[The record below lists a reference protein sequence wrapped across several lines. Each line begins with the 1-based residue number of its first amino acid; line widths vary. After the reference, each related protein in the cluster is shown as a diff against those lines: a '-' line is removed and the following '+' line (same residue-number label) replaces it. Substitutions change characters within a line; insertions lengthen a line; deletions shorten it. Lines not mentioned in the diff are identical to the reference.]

1 MRLESLWG
9 DIRFAFRIFK
19 RSPAVALTVIGT
31 LAVALG
37 LNAIAYS
44 FFNAYV
50 VKPAAVHD
58 PGTLYQVSWENRG
71 GFVHGFS
78 WTEAAEF
85 GRDMA
90 GVFPETYVS
99 MPQLLTRTN
108 GRPAMGELVTGN
120 YFSLLGVPAFRG
132 RMLRP
137 SDSEAPGRE
146 PVIVLSHAAWMR
158 LFGGDPAAVGQ
169 QLKIRGVYVDIVGIA
184 PEGFVG
190 LDLLP
195 RDFWAPLTLQP
206 AFEEGAS
213 LFGPEQPQRL
223 EVVGRLGATQ
233 TEASARAA
241 VLAWAKRTTA
251 SNPPETQAVVA
262 ILQPAAT
269 PIALS
274 FNVLL
279 AFLPLMVAFGLVLLT
294 AAANLAGLM
303 LSRATVR
310 QREIA
315 IRLSLGASRGR
326 IVGQLFVESLL
337 LALVASLAGF
347 ALGRVALDAGIR
359 AVYAT
364 LPPGVADYIRLLPVV
379 PDARVLAAL
388 IAAGIGTA
396 VVFGALPALHA
407 TRHAGTIASHGAT
420 PDARTSRLRHGLVVA
435 QITVSALLIIT
446 CGVLLRGSLRLAT
459 TDLGLQTRDVIEV
472 RTRNQSNET
481 ALATLRAHPLVR
493 AVAAASTSTVGAGR
507 LVIASDALAHRSLGG
522 GGDRPSAVQVRMP
535 QKLVSPG
542 YFDVYEIG
550 LVSGRHF
557 TEAEARGG
565 APVVI
570 LSQQAAATLWPGQ
583 NAVGRLVR
591 LAPDSQVPDAY
602 KPPAPVVEV
611 VGVARTVFT
620 SWDQAMQAT
629 IYSPMSVAGFN
640 LNMLVKTR
648 GGNVSAALRQIDADL
663 SAAAPGVAEQII
675 TAQDLVETRVYPFQA
690 MSWAAG
696 VIGAVA
702 LALTISGIYGV
713 LAYAVARRTKEIGIR
728 MALGASAAGV
738 VGLILEQSMRLC
750 AIGLGIGLTLA
761 VALSTALAS
770 TLVMM
775 DTFDVAAFSAG
786 IVIVIAACL
795 VAAFYPARRAAG
807 VEPMVALRI
816 E

>member
-37 LNAIAYS
+37 LNATAYS

-50 VKPAAVHD
+50 IKPAAVRD
-58 PGTLYQVSWENRG
+58 PGTLYQASWENRG
-71 GFVHGFS
+71 GFFHRFS
-78 WTEAAEF
+78 WTEAEAF

-99 MPQLLTRTN
+99 MPQLLTRIN

-169 QLKIRGVYVDIVGIA
+169 QLQIRGVYVEIVGIA

-195 RDFWAPLTLQP
+195 RDFWAPLTLLP
-206 AFEEGAS
+206 ALDEGPS

-223 EVVGRLGATQ
+223 DVVGRLGATQ

-241 VLAWAKRTTA
+241 VLAWAQRTTA

-279 AFLPLMVAFGLVLLT
+279 AFMPLMVAFGLVLLT

-326 IVGQLFVESLL
+326 IVRQLLVESLL

-347 ALGRVALDAGIR
+347 ALGRVMLDAGIR

-364 LPPGVADYIRLLPVV
+364 LPPVVADYIRLLPVV

-388 IAAGIGTA
+388 IAAGIGAA
-396 VVFGALPALHA
+396 VLFGALPALHA

-420 PDARTSRLRHGLVVA
+420 PDGRTSRLRHGLVVA
-435 QITVSALLIIT
+435 QITVSALLIVT

-493 AVAAASTSTVGAGR
+493 TVAAASTSTFGAGR
-507 LVIASDALAHRSLGG
+507 LVIASDADAPVR
-522 GGDRPSAVQVRMP
+522 RCPSRMP

-550 LVSGRHF
+550 LVSGRTF
-557 TEAEARGG
+557 TEAEASGG

-591 LAPDSQVPDAY
+591 LAPDSRVPDAY
-602 KPPAPVVEV
+602 KPPSPVVEV
-611 VGVARTVFT
+611 VGVARTVLT
-620 SWDQAMQAT
+620 SWDEAMRAT
-629 IYSPMSVAGFN
+629 IYSPMSVAGSN

-648 GGNVSAALRQIDADL
+648 GGNVSAAMRQIDADL

-675 TAQDLVETRVYPFQA
+675 TAQDLVEMRVYPFQA

-696 VIGAVA
+696 IIGGIA
-702 LALTISGIYGV
+702 LVLTISGIYGV

-728 MALGASAAGV
+728 MALGESAAGV
-738 VGLILEQSMRLC
+738 VGLILKQSMRLC

-807 VEPMVALRI
+807 VEPLVALRI

>member
-9 DIRFAFRIFK
+9 DIQFAFRIFK

-37 LNAIAYS
+37 LNATAYS

-50 VKPAAVHD
+50 VTPAAVRD
-58 PGTLYQVSWENRG
+58 PGTLYQASWENRG
-71 GFVHGFS
+71 GLFHWFS
-78 WTEAAEF
+78 WTEAQGF

-99 MPQLLTRTN
+99 VPQLVARIN
-108 GRPAMGELVTGN
+108 GRPALGELVTGN

-132 RMLRP
+132 RMLQP
-137 SDSEAPGRE
+137 SDSAAPRRE
-146 PVIVLSHAAWMR
+146 PVAVLSHAAWMR
-158 LFGGDPAAVGQ
+158 HFGGDPAAVGQ
-169 QLKIRGVYVDIVGIA
+169 QLQIRGVYLEIVGIA

-190 LDLLP
+190 LDALP
-195 RDFWAPLTLQP
+195 RDFWAPVTLLP
-206 AFEEGAS
+206 ALEGGPS

-223 EVVGRLGATQ
+223 QVVGRLGAGQ

-241 VLAWAKRTTA
+241 VLLWAQRTTA
-251 SNPPETQAVVA
+251 NNPLETQAVVA
-262 ILQPAAT
+262 ILEPAAT

-274 FNVLL
+274 FTVLL
-279 AFLPLMVAFGLVLLT
+279 AFTPLMVAFSLVLLT

-326 IVGQLFVESLL
+326 IVRQLLVESLL

-347 ALGRVALDAGIR
+347 ALGRVTLDAGIR

-364 LPPGVADYIRLLPVV
+364 LPPVVADYIRLLPVV

-388 IAAGIGTA
+388 VAAGVGTA
-396 VVFGALPALHA
+396 VLFGAVPAFHA
-407 TRHAGTIASHGAT
+407 TRHAGTIASRGAT
-420 PDARTSRLRHGLVVA
+420 PDGRTFRLRHGLVVA
-435 QITVSALLIIT
+435 QITVSALLIVT
-446 CGVLLRGSLRLAT
+446 CGVLLRGSVRLAT
-459 TDLGLQTRDVIEV
+459 TDLGLETRDVIEV
-472 RTRNQSNET
+472 RTRNQSNE
-481 ALATLRAHPLVR
+481 ALLATLRAHPLVR
-493 AVAAASTSTVGAGR
+493 TVAAASTTTFGAGP
-507 LVIASDALAHRSLGG
+507 LVIASDALGRRSLGG
-522 GGDRPSAVQVRMP
+522 GGDAPSAVSVRMP

-557 TEAEARGG
+557 TEAEASGG
-565 APVVI
+565 AAVVI

-591 LAPDSQVPDAY
+591 LTPDSRVPDAY
-602 KPPAPVVEV
+602 KPPFPVVQV

-620 SWDQAMQAT
+620 SWDEAT
-629 IYSPMSVAGFN
+629 RATVYSPIPVAGPN

-648 GGNVSAALRQIDADL
+648 GGNVSAAMRQIEAGL
-663 SAAAPGVAEQII
+663 SAAAPGAVII
-675 TAQDLVETRVYPFQA
+675 TAQDLAEMRVYPFQA

-696 VIGAVA
+696 VIGGIA
-702 LALTISGIYGV
+702 LLLTISGIYGT

-728 MALGASAAGV
+728 MALGESATGV
-738 VGLILEQSMRLC
+738 VSLILKQSMRLC

-761 VALSTALAS
+761 AALSAALAS

-786 IVIVIAACL
+786 IVIVSGACL
-795 VAAFYPARRAAG
+795 VAAFHPARRAAG
-807 VEPMVALRI
+807 VEPWVALRI

>member
-37 LNAIAYS
+37 LNATAYS

-58 PGTLYQVSWENRG
+58 PGTLYQASWENRG
-71 GFVHGFS
+71 GFFHRFS
-78 WTEAAEF
+78 WTEAAGF

-99 MPQLLTRTN
+99 MPQLLTRIN

-146 PVIVLSHAAWMR
+146 PVVVLSHAAWMR

-169 QLKIRGVYVDIVGIA
+169 QLQIRGVYVEIVGIA

-190 LDLLP
+190 LDVLP
-195 RDFWAPLTLQP
+195 RDFWAPLTLLP
-206 AFEEGAS
+206 AFEEGPS

-223 EVVGRLGATQ
+223 DVVGRLGATQ
-233 TEASARAA
+233 TEGSARAA
-241 VLAWAKRTTA
+241 VLAWAQRTTA
-251 SNPPETQAVVA
+251 SHPPETQAVVA

-279 AFLPLMVAFGLVLLT
+279 AFTPLMVAFGLVLLT
-294 AAANLAGLM
+294 AAANLASLM

-326 IVGQLFVESLL
+326 IVRQLLVESLL
-337 LALVASLAGF
+337 LALVGSLAGF
-347 ALGRVALDAGIR
+347 ALGRVTLDAGIR

-364 LPPGVADYIRLLPVV
+364 LPPAVADYIRLLPVV

-396 VVFGALPALHA
+396 VLFGALPALHA

-420 PDARTSRLRHGLVVA
+420 PDGRTSRLRHGLVVA
-435 QITVSALLIIT
+435 QITVSALLIVT
-446 CGVLLRGSLRLAT
+446 CGVLLRGSVRLAT

-493 AVAAASTSTVGAGR
+493 TVAAASTSTFGAGR
-507 LVIASDALAHRSLGG
+507 LVIASDALGRRSLGG
-522 GGDRPSAVQVRMP
+522 GGDAPSAVPVRMP

-550 LVSGRHF
+550 LVSGRQF
-557 TEAEARGG
+557 TEAEASGG

-570 LSQQAAATLWPGQ
+570 LSEQAAATLWPGQ

-591 LAPDSQVPDAY
+591 LAPDSRVPDAY
-602 KPPAPVVEV
+602 KPPSPVVEV

-620 SWDQAMQAT
+620 SWDQAMRAT
-629 IYSPMSVAGFN
+629 IYSPMSVAGSN

-648 GGNVSAALRQIDADL
+648 GGNVSAAMRQIDADL

-675 TAQDLVETRVYPFQA
+675 TAQDLVEARVYPFQA

-696 VIGAVA
+696 VIGGIA
-702 LALTISGIYGV
+702 LVLTISGIYGV

-728 MALGASAAGV
+728 MALGESAAGV
-738 VGLILEQSMRLC
+738 VGLILKQSMRLC

-807 VEPMVALRI
+807 VEPWVALRI

>member
-9 DIRFAFRIFK
+9 DIRFAFRIFR

-37 LNAIAYS
+37 LNATAYS

-50 VKPAAVHD
+50 VKPAAVRE
-58 PGTLYQVSWENRG
+58 PGTLYQASWESGG
-71 GFVHGFS
+71 GFVHRFS
-78 WTEAAEF
+78 WTEAQDFA
-85 GRDMA
+85 RDLA
-90 GVFPETYVS
+90 GIFPETYVS
-99 MPQLLTRTN
+99 MPQLLARID

-137 SDSEAPGRE
+137 ADSEVPGRE
-146 PVIVLSHAAWMR
+146 PVVVLSHAAWMR
-158 LFGGDPAAVGQ
+158 LFGGDPAAVGR
-169 QLKIRGVYVDIVGIA
+169 QLQIRGVDVEIVGVA

-190 LDLLP
+190 LDLIP
-195 RDFWAPLTLQP
+195 RDFWAPLTMLP
-206 AFEEGAS
+206 ALEAVPS
-213 LFGPEQPQRL
+213 IFGPDQPQRL
-223 EVVGRLGATQ
+223 DVVGRLGAAQ

-241 VLAWAKRTTA
+241 VLAWAQRTTV
-251 SNPPETQAVVA
+251 SNPPETRAVRA
-262 ILQPAAT
+262 IVQPAAT

-274 FNVLL
+274 FTVLL
-279 AFLPLMVAFGLVLLT
+279 AFTPLMVAFGLVLLT

-315 IRLSLGASRGR
+315 IRMALGASRGR
-326 IVGQLFVESLL
+326 IVRQLLVESVL
-337 LALVASLAGF
+337 LALLASLAGF
-347 ALGRVALDAGIR
+347 ALGRVTLVAGIG

-364 LPPGVADYIRLLPVV
+364 LPPVVADYIRLLPVI

-388 IAAGIGTA
+388 IAAGIGCA
-396 VVFGALPALHA
+396 VLFGALPALHA
-407 TRHAGTIASHGAT
+407 TRHAGRIASHGAT
-420 PDARTSRLRHGLVVA
+420 ADGRTSRLRDGLVVA
-435 QITVSALLIIT
+435 QITASALLIVT
-446 CGVLLRGSLRLAT
+446 CGVLLRGSVRLAT
-459 TDLGLQTRDVIEV
+459 TDLGLETRDVIEV

-493 AVAAASTSTVGAGR
+493 TVAAASTSTFGVGR
-507 LVIASDALAHRSLGG
+507 LVIASDADA
-522 GGDRPSAVQVRMP
+522 PSPVSVRMP

-557 TEAEARGG
+557 TEAEASRG

-591 LAPDSQVPDAY
+591 LAPDSRVPDAF
-602 KPPAPVVEV
+602 KPPFPVVEV

-620 SWDQAMQAT
+620 SWDEAMRAT
-629 IYSPMSVAGFN
+629 IYSPMSVAGSN
-640 LNMLVKTR
+640 LNMLIKIR
-648 GGNVSAALRQIDADL
+648 GGNVSAAMRQIDADL
-663 SAAAPGVAEQII
+663 IAAAPGVAEQII

-696 VIGAVA
+696 IIGGIA
-702 LALTISGIYGV
+702 LVLTISGIYGV

-728 MALGASAAGV
+728 MALGESTAGV
-738 VGLILEQSMRLC
+738 VGLILKQSMRLC
-750 AIGLGIGLTLA
+750 VIGLGIGLTLA
-761 VALSTALAS
+761 AALSTALAS

-786 IVIVIAACL
+786 IVIVTGACL
-795 VAAFYPARRAAG
+795 VAAFYPARRAAE
-807 VEPMVALRI
+807 VEPLVALRI

>member
-37 LNAIAYS
+37 LNATAYS

-58 PGTLYQVSWENRG
+58 PGTLYRASWENRG
-71 GFVHGFS
+71 GFFHRFS
-78 WTEAAEF
+78 WTEAAGF
-85 GRDMA
+85 GREMA

-99 MPQLLTRTN
+99 MPQLVTRIN
-108 GRPAMGELVTGN
+108 GRQAMGELVTGN

-146 PVIVLSHAAWMR
+146 PVVVLSHAAWMR
-158 LFGGDPAAVGQ
+158 LLGGDPAAVGQ
-169 QLKIRGVYVDIVGIA
+169 QLQIRGTYVEIVGIA
-184 PEGFVG
+184 REGFVG

-195 RDFWAPLTLQP
+195 LDFWAPLTLQP
-206 AFEEGAS
+206 AFEEGSS

-223 EVVGRLGATQ
+223 DVVGRLGATE
-233 TEASARAA
+233 TEGSARAA
-241 VLAWAKRTTA
+241 VLAWAQRTTA
-251 SNPPETQAVVA
+251 SNPPETQAAVA
-262 ILQPAAT
+262 LLEPAAT

-279 AFLPLMVAFGLVLLT
+279 AFMPLMVAFGLVLLT
-294 AAANLAGLM
+294 AAANLASLM

-326 IVGQLFVESLL
+326 IVRQFLVESLL

-347 ALGRVALDAGIR
+347 ALGWVTLDVGIR

-364 LPPGVADYIRLLPVV
+364 LPPVVADYIRLLPVV
-379 PDARVLAAL
+379 PDARVLAVL

-396 VVFGALPALHA
+396 VLFGALPALHA
-407 TRHAGTIASHGAT
+407 TRRAGTIASHGAT
-420 PDARTSRLRHGLVVA
+420 PDGRTSRLRHGLVVA
-435 QITVSALLIIT
+435 QITVSALLIVT
-446 CGVLLRGSLRLAT
+446 CGVLLRGSVRLAR
-459 TDLGLQTRDVIEV
+459 TDLGLQARDVIEV

-493 AVAAASTSTVGAGR
+493 TVAAASGSTFDAGR
-507 LVIASDALAHRSLGG
+507 LVIASDALGRRSLGG
-522 GGDRPSAVQVRMP
+522 GGDAPSAAPVRMP

-557 TEAEARGG
+557 NEAEASGR

-570 LSQQAAATLWPGQ
+570 LSEQAAATLWPGQ

-591 LAPDSQVPDAY
+591 LAPDSRVPGAY
-602 KPPAPVVEV
+602 KPPSPVVEV

-620 SWDQAMQAT
+620 SWDQAMRAT
-629 IYSPMSVAGFN
+629 IYSPMSVAGSN

-648 GGNVSAALRQIDADL
+648 GGNVSAAMRQIDADL
-663 SAAAPGVAEQII
+663 SAAAPGVAQQII
-675 TAQDLVETRVYPFQA
+675 TAQDLVEVRVYPFQA

-696 VIGAVA
+696 VIGGIA
-702 LALTISGIYGV
+702 LVLTISGIYGV

-728 MALGASAAGV
+728 MALGESAAGV
-738 VGLILEQSMRLC
+738 VGLILKQSMRLC

-761 VALSTALAS
+761 IALSTALAS

-807 VEPMVALRI
+807 VEPWVALRI

>member
-9 DIRFAFRIFK
+9 DMRFAFRIFR
-19 RSPAVALTVIGT
+19 RSPAVALTVIAT

-37 LNAIAYS
+37 LNATAYS

-50 VKPAAVHD
+50 VKPAAVRD
-58 PGTLYQVSWENRG
+58 PGTLYQASWENRG
-71 GFVHGFS
+71 GLFHRFS
-78 WTEAAEF
+78 WAEAAGF

-99 MPQLLTRTN
+99 MPQLLTRIN

-146 PVIVLSHAAWMR
+146 PVVVVSHAAWMR
-158 LFGGDPAAVGQ
+158 FFDGDPAAVGR
-169 QLKIRGVYVDIVGIA
+169 QLQIRGVYVEIVGIA

-195 RDFWAPLTLQP
+195 RDFWAPLTLLP
-206 AFEEGAS
+206 ALEEGPS

-223 EVVGRLGATQ
+223 DVVGRLGATQ
-233 TEASARAA
+233 TEGSARAA
-241 VLAWAKRTTA
+241 VLAWAQRLTA
-251 SNPPETQAVVA
+251 SHPPETQAVVA

-279 AFLPLMVAFGLVLLT
+279 AFAPLMVAFGLVLLT
-294 AAANLAGLM
+294 AAANLASLM
-303 LSRATVR
+303 LARVTAR

-326 IVGQLFVESLL
+326 IVRQLFVESLL

-347 ALGRVALDAGIR
+347 ALGRATLDTGIR

-364 LPPGVADYIRLLPVV
+364 LPPAVADYIRLLPVV
-379 PDARVLAAL
+379 PDAYVLVAL

-396 VVFGALPALHA
+396 VLFGALPALHA
-407 TRHAGTIASHGAT
+407 TRHAGSIASHGAT
-420 PDARTSRLRHGLVVA
+420 PDGRTSRLRHGLVVA
-435 QITVSALLIIT
+435 QITVSALLIVT
-446 CGVLLRGSLRLAT
+446 CGVLLRGSVRLAT

-472 RTRNQSNET
+472 RTRNQSTET

-493 AVAAASTSTVGAGR
+493 TVAAASTSTFGAGH
-507 LVIASDALAHRSLGG
+507 LVIASDADAPS
-522 GGDRPSAVQVRMP
+522 PSAVRVP

-542 YFDVYEIG
+542 YFEVYGIG
-550 LVSGRHF
+550 LVSGRPF
-557 TEAEARGG
+557 TEAEASGG

-570 LSQQAAATLWPGQ
+570 LSEQAAARLWPGQ
-583 NAVGRLVR
+583 NALGRLVR
-591 LAPDSQVPDAY
+591 LAPDSRMPDAF
-602 KPPAPVVEV
+602 KPPSPVVAV

-620 SWDQAMQAT
+620 SWDEAMRAT
-629 IYSPMSVAGFN
+629 IYSPMPVAGSN
-640 LNMLVKTR
+640 LNLLVKIR
-648 GGNVSAALRQIDADL
+648 GGNLAAAMRRIDADL
-663 SAAAPGVAEQII
+663 TAAAPGVAEQII
-675 TAQDLVETRVYPFQA
+675 SAQDLVEARVYPFQA

-696 VIGAVA
+696 VIGGIA
-702 LALTISGIYGV
+702 LVLTISGVYGV

-728 MALGASAAGV
+728 MALGESAAGV
-738 VGLILEQSMRLC
+738 VGLILKQSMRLC

-786 IVIVIAACL
+786 IVIVTAACL
-795 VAAFYPARRAAG
+795 VAAFYPARMAAG
-807 VEPMVALRI
+807 VEPWVALRT

>member
-1 MRLESLWG
+1 MRLEWLWE
-9 DIRFAFRIFK
+9 DIRFALRIFK

-37 LNAIAYS
+37 LNATAYS

-50 VKPAAVHD
+50 MTPAAVRD
-58 PGTLYQVSWENRG
+58 PGTLYVASWENRG
-71 GFVHGFS
+71 GFYHRFS
-78 WTEAAEF
+78 WTEAEAF

-99 MPQLLTRTN
+99 MPQLLTRID

-132 RMLRP
+132 RLLRP
-137 SDSEAPGRE
+137 SDSAAPGRE
-146 PVIVLSHAAWMR
+146 PVVVLSHAAWMR
-158 LFGGDPAAVGQ
+158 LFNSDPAAVGR
-169 QLKIRGVYVDIVGIA
+169 QLRIRGTYFEIVGIA

-195 RDFWAPLTLQP
+195 RDFWAPLTMLP
-206 AFEEGAS
+206 ALEDGPS

-223 EVVGRLGATQ
+223 EVVARLGATQ

-241 VLAWAKRTTA
+241 VLAWARRTTA
-251 SNPPETQAVVA
+251 GNPPQTQAGVA
-262 ILQPAAT
+262 VLQPAAT

-279 AFLPLMVAFGLVLLT
+279 AFTPLMVAFGLVLVT
-294 AAANLAGLM
+294 AAANLAGLT
-303 LSRATVR
+303 LARATVR

-326 IVGQLFVESLL
+326 IVRQLLVESIL

-347 ALGRVALDAGIR
+347 AIGRLTLDAGIR
-359 AVYAT
+359 VVFAT
-364 LPPGVADYIRLLPVV
+364 LPPVVADYIRLLPVA

-396 VVFGALPALHA
+396 VLFGALPALHA

-420 PDARTSRLRHGLVVA
+420 PDGRTSRLRSGLVVA
-435 QITVSALLIIT
+435 QITVSTLLIVT
-446 CGVLLRGSLRLAT
+446 CGVLLRGSVRMAT
-459 TDLGLQTRDVIEV
+459 TDLGMQTRDVIEV

-493 AVAAASTSTVGAGR
+493 TVAAASTSTFAAGR
-507 LVIASDALAHRSLGG
+507 LVIASDADAQSTM
-522 GGDRPSAVQVRMP
+522 PVRMP

-542 YFDVYEIG
+542 FFDVYGIG

-557 TEAEARGG
+557 TEAEASGR

-570 LSQQAAATLWPGQ
+570 LSQQAATSLWPRQ
-583 NAVGRLVR
+583 NAVGRRLR
-591 LAPDSQVPDAY
+591 LASDSRVPDAY
-602 KPPAPVVEV
+602 TPPFPVVEV
-611 VGVARTVFT
+611 IGVARTVFT
-620 SWDQAMQAT
+620 SWDQPMRAT
-629 IYSPMSVAGFN
+629 IYSPMPVVGSN
-640 LNMLVKTR
+640 LNMLIKIR
-648 GGNVSAALRQIDADL
+648 GGNVSAAMRQIDTDL
-663 SAAAPGVAEQII
+663 SAVAPGVAEQII

-696 VIGAVA
+696 IIGGIA
-702 LALTISGIYGV
+702 LVLTISGIYGV

-728 MALGASAAGV
+728 MALGESAAGV
-738 VGLILEQSMRLC
+738 VGLILKQSMRMC
-750 AIGLGIGLTLA
+750 TIGLGVGLTLA
-761 VALSTALAS
+761 LALSTALAS
-770 TLVMM
+770 TLVMI
-775 DTFDVAAFSAG
+775 DTFDGAAFSAG

-807 VEPMVALRI
+807 VEPLVALRI

>member
-19 RSPAVALTVIGT
+19 RSPAVALTVVGT

-50 VKPAAVHD
+50 AKPAAVRD
-58 PGTLYQVSWENRG
+58 PGTLYQASWEDRG
-71 GFVHGFS
+71 GLVHWFS
-78 WTEAAEF
+78 WTEAEGF

-99 MPQLLTRTN
+99 MPQLVTRID
-108 GRPAMGELVTGN
+108 GRPALGELVTGN

-132 RMLRP
+132 RMLQP
-137 SDSEAPGRE
+137 SDSAAPGRE
-146 PVIVLSHAAWMR
+146 PVVVLSHAAWMR
-158 LFGGDPAAVGQ
+158 HFGGDPAAVGQ
-169 QLKIRGVYVDIVGIA
+169 QLQIRGVYLEIVGIA
-184 PEGFVG
+184 AEGFVG
-190 LDLLP
+190 LDALP

-206 AFEEGAS
+206 AFEDGPS

-223 EVVGRLGATQ
+223 QVVGRLGATQ
-233 TEASARAA
+233 TEGSARAA
-241 VLAWAKRTTA
+241 VLAWAQRTTA
-251 SNPPETQAVVA
+251 SHPPETQAVVA
-262 ILQPAAT
+262 HLEPAAT
-269 PIALS
+269 PIVLS

-279 AFLPLMVAFGLVLLT
+279 VFTPLIVAFGLVLLT

-315 IRLSLGASRGR
+315 IRLLLGASRGR
-326 IVGQLFVESLL
+326 IVRQLLVESLL

-364 LPPGVADYIRLLPVV
+364 LPPAVADYIRLLPVV

-388 IAAGIGTA
+388 IAAAIGAA
-396 VVFGALPALHA
+396 VLFGALPAFQA

-420 PDARTSRLRHGLVVA
+420 PDGRTSRLRHGLVVA
-435 QITVSALLIIT
+435 QITVSALLIVT

-459 TDLGLQTRDVIEV
+459 TDLGLETRDVIEV

-481 ALATLRAHPLVR
+481 ALATLGAHPLVR
-493 AVAAASTSTVGAGR
+493 MVAAASESTFGAGR
-507 LVIASDALAHRSLGG
+507 LVIAADA
-522 GGDRPSAVQVRMP
+522 DRPSAVQVRMP

-542 YFDVYEIG
+542 YFDVYGIG

-557 TEAEARGG
+557 TEAEASSG

-570 LSQQAAATLWPGQ
+570 LSQQAAATLWPGR

-591 LAPDSQVPDAY
+591 LAQDSQVPDGY
-602 KPPAPVVEV
+602 EPPSPVVEV

-620 SWDQAMQAT
+620 SWDEAMRAT
-629 IYSPMSVAGFN
+629 IYSPMSVAGSN

-663 SAAAPGVAEQII
+663 GAAGEGTVII
-675 TAQDLVETRVYPFQA
+675 TAQDLAEARVYPFQA

-696 VIGAVA
+696 VIGGIGLV
-702 LALTISGIYGV
+702 LTISGIYGA

-728 MALGASAAGV
+728 MALGETAAGV
-738 VGLILEQSMRLC
+738 VGLMLKQSMRLC

-761 VALSTALAS
+761 AALSAALAS

-786 IVIVIAACL
+786 IVIVSAACL
-795 VAAFYPARRAAG
+795 VAAFHPARRAAG
-807 VEPMVALRI
+807 VEPSVALRL

>member
-9 DIRFAFRIFK
+9 DVRFAFRIFK

-37 LNAIAYS
+37 LNATAYS

-58 PGTLYQVSWENRG
+58 PGTLYQASWENRRG
-71 GFVHGFS
+71 LFHRFS
-78 WTEAAEF
+78 WTEAAGF

-99 MPQLLTRTN
+99 MPQLLTRIN

-120 YFSLLGVPAFRG
+120 YFSMLGVQAFRG

-146 PVIVLSHAAWMR
+146 PVVVVSHAAWIR
-158 LFGGDPAAVGQ
+158 LLGGDPAAVGQ
-169 QLKIRGVYVDIVGIA
+169 RLQIRGVYVEIVGIA

-195 RDFWAPLTLQP
+195 RDFWAPLTLLP
-206 AFEEGAS
+206 ALEEGPN

-223 EVVGRLGATQ
+223 DVVGRLGATQ

-241 VLAWAKRTTA
+241 VLAWARRATA
-251 SNPPETQAVVA
+251 SHPPETQAVAA

-279 AFLPLMVAFGLVLLT
+279 AFTPLMVAFGLVLLT
-294 AAANLAGLM
+294 AAANLASLM
-303 LSRATVR
+303 LSRATER

-326 IVGQLFVESLL
+326 IVRQLFVESLL
-337 LALVASLAGF
+337 LALVGSLAGF
-347 ALGRVALDAGIR
+347 ALGRIALDAGIR
-359 AVYAT
+359 AMYAT
-364 LPPGVADYIRLLPVV
+364 LPPTIADYIRLLPVV

-388 IAAGIGTA
+388 IAAGISTA
-396 VVFGALPALHA
+396 VLFGALPALHA

-435 QITVSALLIIT
+435 QIAVAALLIVT
-446 CGVLLRGSLRLAT
+446 CGVLLRGSVRLAA

-472 RTRNQSNET
+472 RTKNKSNET
-481 ALATLRAHPLVR
+481 ALARLRAHPLVR
-493 AVAAASTSTVGAGR
+493 TVAAASTSTFAAGR
-507 LVIASDALAHRSLGG
+507 LVIASD
-522 GGDRPSAVQVRMP
+522 GDDPSAPALRMP
-535 QKLVSPG
+535 QKRVSPG
-542 YFDVYEIG
+542 YFDVYGIG
-550 LVSGRHF
+550 LVSGRQF
-557 TEAEARGG
+557 TEAEASGR

-570 LSQQAAATLWPGQ
+570 LSEQAAATLWPGQ
-583 NAVGRLVR
+583 NAIGRLVR
-591 LAPDSQVPDAY
+591 LAPDSRQPDAY
-602 KPPAPVVEV
+602 KPPSPVVEV
-611 VGVARTVFT
+611 VGVARTVST
-620 SWDQAMQAT
+620 SWDEPMRAT
-629 IYSPMSVAGFN
+629 IYSPMPVAGSN
-640 LNMLVKTR
+640 LNMLVKIR
-648 GGNVSAALRQIDADL
+648 GGNVSAAMRQIDADL

-675 TAQDLVETRVYPFQA
+675 AAQDLVETRVYPFQA

-696 VIGAVA
+696 VIGGIA
-702 LALTISGIYGV
+702 LALTISGIYSV

-728 MALGASAAGV
+728 IALGASAAGV
-738 VGLILEQSMRLC
+738 VGLILKQSMRLC
-750 AIGLGIGLTLA
+750 TIGLGIGLTLA

-775 DTFDVAAFSAG
+775 DTFDGAAFSAG

-807 VEPMVALRI
+807 VEPWVALRI